1 MSVDV
6 ERRQFLAF
14 SLAGGR
20 YGVGILQVKEILQY
34 EPVTRVPG
42 TPPSVRG
49 VVNLRGAVVPVV
61 DLAVKFG
68 LREAPVTKWTCI
80 LIVES
85 AFGGEKAVV
94 GILADAVSEVVELG
108 PADIEP
114 PPPFGTKVKLEYLLG
129 MGKLEQ
135 GFVLL
140 LDLDRVLSSEER
152 EVAAAAD
159 AGQLGIGEGGAASR
173 PGADA
178 V

>member
-1 MSVDV
+1 MSVEV
-6 ERRQFLAF
+6 ERQQFLSF
-14 SLAGGR
+14 SLAGGQ
-20 YGVGILQVKEILQY
+20 YGVGILKVKEILQY

-42 TPPSVRG
+42 TPASVRG
-49 VVNLRGAVVPVV
+49 VVNLRGAVVPVI

-68 LREAPVTKWTCI
+68 LGEAPVTKWTCI

-94 GILADAVSEVVELG
+94 GIVADAVSEVIELG
-108 PADIEP
+108 PADVEP
-114 PPPFGTKVKLEYLLG
+114 APPFGTKVRLEYLLG
-129 MGKLEQ
+129 MGKVER

-140 LDLDRVLSSEER
+140 LDLDCVLSSEER

-159 AGQLGIGEGGAASR
+159 GGRIAVEAEGATVR

-178 V
+178 A